1 MTSGWRKTG
10 RRLVG
15 VAFILVFVLLA
26 SLSVA
31 IYQKAFVSALNVTLL
46 AGTAGNQMHRDADV
60 KVRGVVVGQVR
71 QISSDGSQAR
81 LRLAID
87 PKFVQLLPSNVTA
100 QLLPTSLFGDRYVA
114 LLIPTAPSSEKLSD
128 GATIE
133 VDKSA
138 AAIQLDKV
146 LADMMPLLTA
156 VQPEKL
162 AETLTAISQ
171 ALQGRGQQLGR
182 TLSQLNDYLD
192 KFNPQLPN
200 LTADLHELVTVAN
213 AYASAAPD
221 IVDALTDFSVT
232 TQTILDQR
240 ANLDSLYQSVTTT
253 SADLQ
258 RFLERNKNIIIQL
271 SANSR
276 SALQLL
282 AKYSPEYPCVL
293 AELSAFVPVM
303 DKVLGK
309 GTDRPGLHVTV
320 KSVPS
325 LGRYV
330 PGKDAPKWS
339 GGGQPHC
346 YPTDRPVVAA
356 GEKVAAPTVTTTNGG
371 LGLPNSAAENQFVNE
386 LVAPQVGQQ
395 PSQLPDWSSV
405 LVGPIYRGAEVTL
418 K

>member
-1 MTSGWRKTG
+1 MTSGWKKTG

-87 PKFVQLLPSNVTA
+87 PKFVQLLPANVTA

-114 LLIPTAPSSEKLSD
+114 LLIPTSPSPEKLSE

-133 VDKSA
+133 TDKSV

-171 ALQGRGQQLGR
+171 ALQGRGAQLGR
-182 TLSQLNDYLD
+182 TLSELNDYLD
-192 KFNPQLPN
+192 RFNPQLPN

-240 ANLDSLYQSVTTT
+240 ANLATLYQSVTTT

-258 RFLERNKNIIIQL
+258 RFLERYRNIIIQL

-276 SALQLL
+276 STLQVL

-293 AELSAFVPVM
+293 AELAAFVPAM

-325 LGRYV
+325 LGRYL
-330 PGKDAPKWS
+330 PGKDQPKWS

-346 YPTDRPVVAA
+346 YPTDRPVAAA
-356 GEKVAAPTVTTTNGG
+356 GSGKAAATVTTTTGG

>member
-1 MTSGWRKTG
+1 MVQNRTPPG
-10 RRLVG
+10 RGG
-15 VAFILVFVLLA
+15 VPAGVR
-26 SLSVA
+26 VA
-31 IYQKAFVSALNVTLL
+31 GQPLGGGFYQKAFSSALSVTLL

-87 PKFVQLLPSNVTA
+87 PQYVPMLPANVTA

-114 LLIPTAPSSEKLSD
+114 LLIPATPSPEKLSD
-128 GATIE
+128 GATI
-133 VDKSA
+133 DLDRSA

-146 LADMMPLLTA
+146 LGDMLPLLTA

-171 ALQGRGQQLGR
+171 ALQGRGPQLGR
-182 TLSQLNDYLD
+182 TLVQLDDYLT
-192 KFNPQLPN
+192 KFNPQLPD
-200 LTADLHELVTVAN
+200 LTNDIHELVTVAD

-221 IVDALTDFSVT
+221 IVDALNDFSVT

-240 ANLDSLYQSVTTT
+240 TNLETLYQSVTST
-253 SADLQ
+253 SADLET
-258 RFLERNKNIIIQL
+258 FLSRNKNTIIRL

-276 SALQLL
+276 VALQIL

-293 AELSAFVPVM
+293 AEMAAFVPVM

-309 GTDRPGLHVTV
+309 GTNQPGLHV
-320 KSVPS
+320 KIDSVPS
-325 LGRYV
+325 RGRYL
-330 PGKDAPKWS
+330 PGKDTPTYS

-346 YPTDRPVVAA
+346 YPTDRPFTATGV
-356 GEKVAAPTVTTTNGG
+356 GSPQTPPTVSTTNGG
-371 LGLPNSAAENQFVNE
+371 LGLPNSATENQFVNE
-386 LVAPQVGQQ
+386 LVAPQVGQS

-418 K
+418 Q